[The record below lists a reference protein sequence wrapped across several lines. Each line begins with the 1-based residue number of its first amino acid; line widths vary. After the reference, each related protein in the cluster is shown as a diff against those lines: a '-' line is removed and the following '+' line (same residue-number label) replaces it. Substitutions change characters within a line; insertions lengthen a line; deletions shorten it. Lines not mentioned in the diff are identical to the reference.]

1 MRSEKVTPAPQ
12 VRYRVSAAVEQPS
25 DLVEGDS
32 ELAVEENLVSP
43 RPAEC
48 RLHLRYV
55 RCDRPDHENRDTP
68 RRRGADRIRRAC
80 PDAGWRALTVFG
92 AELAVAADR
101 NAAEAEVE
109 AAGLAVLAER
119 WWYRDG
125 EHWVP
130 AVIQEA
136 GPERVTALV
145 GTLTDLPRPIT
156 LTGGAAAALRR
167 RAGGEH

>member
-1 MRSEKVTPAPQ
+1 MNMS
-12 VRYRVSAAVEQPS
+12 
-25 DLVEGDS
+25 
-32 ELAVEENLVSP
+32 
-43 RPAEC
+43 
-48 RLHLRYV
+48 
-55 RCDRPDHENRDTP
+55 RPDRHEVRRDDGELVGFVEP
-68 RRRGADRIRRAC
+68 ASGAA
-80 PDAGWRALTVFG
+80 WRALTVFG

-101 NAAEAEVE
+101 DAAEAEVE

-145 GTLTDLPRPIT
+145 GALTDLPRPIA

-167 RAGGEH
+167 RGGGER